1 MTSAKGHDDRVS
13 RAIDEVRAS
22 PFARR
27 GLWAALIILLLGQ
40 WYQRIDG
47 WSSIPSS
54 DVRVYAQ
61 GGRWALKRWDVYSSA
76 FSSEYTDY
84 LPFSYP
90 PFGAIVMVPLGL
102 LPDPV
107 IFPLWTVVSL
117 ICLAGVISLSFRCAL
132 IRVTAARSR
141 TALVAVGVLLVIP
154 TGPVSE
160 LLPFGQ
166 IGAILTL
173 ACLTDVLGRTGR
185 VPQGVLVGIMSAV
198 KLTPGL
204 FIIHWLVNRQWRA
217 AGTAVATVAACWTI
231 GALWLPSSTA
241 TYLWGE
247 RLIVNPTARAARPD
261 LEYNQSIGG
270 VLARINEGYIPMT
283 AYLILAVAVGMV
295 GLAIGVL
302 AVRAQ
307 APLTAAAVI
316 GLTSVLITPVS
327 WTHHALWLI
336 PALGAVLGDATT
348 RWRVA
353 MSVALIAAIYYPT
366 RGWMPLEASLNFREV
381 WVTIYCGTIVLLA
394 SILRRSLTG
403 RERAS

>member
-1 MTSAKGHDDRVS
+1 
-13 RAIDEVRAS
+13 
-22 PFARR
+22 
-27 GLWAALIILLLGQ
+27 
-40 WYQRIDG
+40 
-47 WSSIPSS
+47 
-54 DVRVYAQ
+54 
-61 GGRWALKRWDVYSSA
+61 
-76 FSSEYTDY
+76 
-84 LPFSYP
+84 
-90 PFGAIVMVPLGL
+90 
-102 LPDPV
+102 
-107 IFPLWTVVSL
+107 
-117 ICLAGVISLSFRCAL
+117 
-132 IRVTAARSR
+132 
-141 TALVAVGVLLVIP
+141 
-154 TGPVSE
+154 
-160 LLPFGQ
+160 
-166 IGAILTL
+166 
-173 ACLTDVLGRTGR
+173 
-185 VPQGVLVGIMSAV
+185 
-198 KLTPGL
+198 
-204 FIIHWLVNRQWRA
+204 
-217 AGTAVATVAACWTI
+217 
-231 GALWLPSSTA
+231 
-241 TYLWGE
+241 
-247 RLIVNPTARAARPD
+247 
-261 LEYNQSIGG
+261 
-270 VLARINEGYIPMT
+270 MT